1 MNLSDI
7 VTVEVIIICFITV
20 RFCIFFFKT
29 RIGGKLIS
37 FGAFILLNLNS
48 LFSECFVTD

>member
-20 RFCIFFFKT
+20 RSCIFFFQDKNRGEINKFWSIYFAEFEPT
-29 RIGGKLIS
+29 
-37 FGAFILLNLNS
+37 FF
-48 LFSECFVTD
+48 